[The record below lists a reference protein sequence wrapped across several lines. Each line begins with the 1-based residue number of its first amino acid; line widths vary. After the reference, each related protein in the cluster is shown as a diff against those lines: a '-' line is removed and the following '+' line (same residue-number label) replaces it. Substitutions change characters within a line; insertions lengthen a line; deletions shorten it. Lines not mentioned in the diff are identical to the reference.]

1 MALDAS
7 IPGRRDLVNSMP
19 KQGLEPRVIG
29 SSRVLTDIDIH
40 QDSLWS
46 TATDFVDRVETSS
59 WGPLGRWLDR
69 KSGGTSAVCRALKL
83 LIHQSEYDAVV
94 TTDLRSAQIYGFL
107 RTLLRIRGPV
117 HVQLELMLDRDK
129 ETFLWRLKRRFQ
141 RLAFA
146 STDLLVTSTLGEIDI
161 YSRSL
166 EIPRER
172 FRFVSFHTNVVNP
185 GPAGEERGY
194 AFSAGRSGRDYQVLA
209 RAAHSLDMDLVV
221 LGDVSSLEGVMFPGR
236 SKVLVDQPYQR
247 YLELLHGCDFVIV
260 PLSEVT
266 RSRGQVVIL
275 EAMAIGK
282 PVIATETIGTV
293 DYVQSGDNGL
303 LVPPGDAEALAAA
316 MQRLHDDPE
325 LRAHLRERGLDFA
338 RRHTFRDYV
347 QNVLGHVEHAIA
359 HGSQ

>member
-1 MALDAS
+1 M
-7 IPGRRDLVNSMP
+7 PRRRDLVKSLP

-46 TATDFVDRVETSS
+46 TATNFVDRVETSRS
-59 WGPLGRWLDR
+59 DPLGRWLDR
-69 KSGGTSAVCRALKL
+69 KSAGASAVCRALKL

-94 TTDLRSAQIYGFL
+94 TSELRSAQIYGFL
-107 RTLLRIRGPV
+107 RTLLRIRRPV

-129 ETFLWRLKRRFQ
+129 ETFLWRLKRKFQ

-146 STDLLVTSTLGEIDI
+146 STDLLVTSALAEVDI

-166 EIPRER
+166 GIPRER

-185 GPAGEERGY
+185 GPVGEEQGY
-194 AFSAGRSGRDYQVLA
+194 AFSAGRTGRDYDVLA
-209 RAAHSLDMDLVV
+209 RAAEGLDMDLVV
-221 LGDVSSLEGVMFPGR
+221 LGDAVSLEGVTFPSR
-236 SKVLVDQPYQR
+236 TKVLVEQPYER
-247 YLELLHGCDFVIV
+247 YLQLLHGCDFIIV

-282 PVIATETIGTV
+282 PVIVTETIGTV
-293 DYVQSGDNGL
+293 DYVESGENGL

-316 MQRLHDDPE
+316 MRRLHENPE
-325 LRAHLRERGLDFA
+325 LRAHLSERGLDFA
-338 RRHTFRDYV
+338 RRHTFRHYV
-347 QNVLGHVEHAIA
+347 ENILGHVERTIA
-359 HGSQ
+359 HGPE